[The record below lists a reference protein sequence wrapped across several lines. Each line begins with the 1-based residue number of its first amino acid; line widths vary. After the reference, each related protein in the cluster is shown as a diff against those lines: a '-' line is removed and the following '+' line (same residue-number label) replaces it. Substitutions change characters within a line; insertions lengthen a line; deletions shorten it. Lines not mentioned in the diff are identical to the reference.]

1 MNITIINQA
10 LPNGKPTLIGS
21 RSISID
27 HNSQHVFTV
36 ANFTTE
42 TSPPYY
48 DPEGDDMKYIVI
60 LSIPTGLG
68 ELKVDGV
75 NVVLN
80 QLVYSAEISSGK
92 LVYHAPASVE
102 ESNQS
107 VFRFDVADVG
117 SSNVSGLDRGVV
129 TISVAEKV
137 NEPPTVGDN
146 NLSVNSNETLTFT
159 KEHFVDNTTPAFSD
173 PENQDAEFLKVLTL
187 PTNGTL
193 IHNSSSVTQNQ
204 IIPFTEI
211 VNGLFIY
218 SAPNLQVVE
227 DFSFDFSISEAGSN
241 IFTE

>member
-42 TSPPYY
+42 TSPPYS

-117 SSNVSGLDRGVV
+117 SSNVSGLDRGAV
-129 TISVAEKV
+129 TISVAKKV

-146 NLSVNSNETLTFT
+146 SLSVNSNETLTFT

-173 PENQDAEFLKVLTL
+173 P

-218 SAPNLQVVE
+218 SAPNLPGAQ
-227 DFSFDFSISEAGSN
+227 DFSFNFSISEAGSN

>member
-21 RSISID
+21 ISISID

-42 TSPPYY
+42 TSPPYS
-48 DPEGDDMKYIVI
+48 DPEEDDMKYIVI
-60 LSIPTGLG
+60 QSIPGLG

-117 SSNVSGLDRGVV
+117 SSDISGLDRGVV
-129 TISVAEKV
+129 TINVAEKA
-137 NEPPTVGDN
+137 NEPPIVGDN
-146 NLSVNSNETLTFT
+146 NLSVDSDETITFT
-159 KEHFVDNTTPAFSD
+159 KEHFVDNTTPPFSD
-173 PENQDAEFLKVLTL
+173 PENQEPEFLKILTL

-211 VNGLFIY
+211 IAGLFVY
-218 SAPNLQVVE
+218 SAPNLQLAE
-227 DFSFDFSISEAGSN
+227 DFSFDFSISEVGSN